1 MNQRTLLPLIIERGF
16 PILAYSIPLAESIY
30 FFAHR
35 VCLYTNNI
43 SLKLLFLQTLK
54 PIAMFYSNNLYAIF
68 FTVCYI
74 FAACSANRLPLSR
87 LLPTREGKPICLNL
101 SKFTRINVMQAILLE
116 IVIAMIGQIWNLSPT
131 LLKNGLFGTFVANA
145 CLVGLVGLIV
155 YSSFIIALGRYPRL
169 PIISGAARVQLQGG
183 WLN

>member
-1 MNQRTLLPLIIERGF
+1 
-16 PILAYSIPLAESIY
+16 
-30 FFAHR
+30 
-35 VCLYTNNI
+35 
-43 SLKLLFLQTLK
+43 
-54 PIAMFYSNNLYAIF
+54 
-68 FTVCYI
+68 
-74 FAACSANRLPLSR
+74 
-87 LLPTREGKPICLNL
+87 
-101 SKFTRINVMQAILLE
+101 MQAILLE

-169 PIISGAARVQLQGG
+169 PVISGAARVQLQGG